1 MPSDTIWIAVPR
13 DLDNTFALTKQL
25 HSEFPNFDI
34 RVVHLLFDTVGP
46 VESVFVALQ
55 AMEESHMHRR
65 TISLDC
71 NTLYFSNVLDAFRK
85 VKDGYGASFYFM
97 QDEEGP
103 ATYSYISLNRR
114 GLITDVREKV
124 LISRLANTGAYGFP
138 SAQKMLDTCEHVLDG
153 VNQDSPLGTL
163 YLSNAIRTLISEGV
177 DFMGVHVPSFACLA
191 SQQQLD
197 DFLYHVKE
205 GTAPL
210 IAKRIRFCFDLDN
223 TLVTLPK
230 VPGDYASVEP
240 IPRNVELVRQLHAAG
255 HHIIIQTSRGMRDHA
270 GNLGQVMRDVGRL
283 TFSSLHDFDI
293 PYDELLFGK
302 PEADVYVGHRAVNSL
317 IDTIQEVGWFVD
329 PAPMVKGLT
338 GAVAPR
344 DFNTVR
350 PVSDTHV
357 YKSGPREVM

>member
-1 MPSDTIWIAVPR
+1 MPR

-55 AMEESHMHRR
+55 AMEESHMQRR

-138 SAQKMLDTCEHVLDG
+138 SAQKMLGEPRCV
-153 VNQDSPLGTL
+153 
-163 YLSNAIRTLISEGV
+163 
-177 DFMGVHVPSFACLA
+177 
-191 SQQQLD
+191 
-197 DFLYHVKE
+197 
-205 GTAPL
+205 APL
-210 IAKRIRFCFDLDN
+210 ATAR
-223 TLVTLPK
+223 P
-230 VPGDYASVEP
+230 P
-240 IPRNVELVRQLHAAG
+240 
-255 HHIIIQTSRGMRDHA
+255 
-270 GNLGQVMRDVGRL
+270 
-283 TFSSLHDFDI
+283 
-293 PYDELLFGK
+293 
-302 PEADVYVGHRAVNSL
+302 
-317 IDTIQEVGWFVD
+317 
-329 PAPMVKGLT
+329 PAPLT
-338 GAVAPR
+338 RLRAARCGR
-344 DFNTVR
+344 
-350 PVSDTHV
+350 HV
-357 YKSGPREVM
+357 